1 MLKVVF
7 DAPLREKMENLVTE
21 ESCEILQLDDKDG
34 ILTVVIGKKA
44 PAVEMLKVSPAK
56 DYPTEPGCFLRG
68 NDYSPVA
75 VVVLLNAPYG
85 TLPPEVQNAP
95 PEIEKLVRVAVE
107 TGAALAGTLQT
118 ENIGIEKIVCN
129 VVGNPNLRYLVL
141 CGEEVYGH
149 NTSTAVKALLAN
161 GINEKRTIIGSEAMT
176 PYLFNIPLEA
186 IERFKE
192 QVALVDLVGE
202 MDPAVIAKVV
212 WSCYQEEPTPF
223 KDYMLHDPGAYSKA
237 GISCTLTGK
246 VKHPEE
252 IEEWEIDE
260 LLKEIEGEKTP
271 VKPPVAVKD
280 EPIARLEEVQLE
292 KKREP
297 SVIDQQKLVAVGK
310 SLAKIADGL
319 NEIAKILVG
328 EAAERVAELPREE
341 RVKVEVRPRVE
352 VKAPPVVEEVP
363 QTEAQEMAAL
373 YFANQFRGYSG
384 ALAALEACNQDICH
398 DGCTL
403 PNVATSV
410 IKRISKLQKDLDAS
424 SVVESRK
431 QVMTVQIGDFLARA
445 RALPQDVDRPC
456 QKTVG
461 TCKIGS
467 GCFAAGAL
475 KMMKIITEPP
485 LPTQ

>member
-1 MLKVVF
+1 MAEQ
-7 DAPLREKMENLVTE
+7 D
-21 ESCEILQLDDKDG
+21 CEILQLDKKDG
-34 ILTVVIGKKA
+34 VLTAIIGKEA
-44 PAVEMLKVSPAK
+44 PAVEMLKVNPIA

-95 PEIEKLVRVAVE
+95 SEIEKLVRAAIE

-129 VVGNPNLRYLVL
+129 VVGNPNIRYLVL

-149 NTSTAVKALLAN
+149 NSGTAVKALLAN
-161 GINEKRTIIGSEAMT
+161 GINEKRTIIGSEAVT

-186 IERFKE
+186 IERFRE
-192 QVALVDLVGE
+192 QVTLVDLVGE
-202 MDPAVIAKVV
+202 MDPAVIAKAV
-212 WSCYQEEPTPF
+212 WSCYQEEPTSF
-223 KDYMLHDPGAYSKA
+223 KDYMPYDPGAYSEA

-260 LLKEIEGEKTP
+260 LLKEIEAEEVP
-271 VKPPVAVKD
+271 VKPPAAVED
-280 EPIARLEEVQLE
+280 EPTARLKEVQLE
-292 KKREP
+292 NKREP
-297 SVIDQQKLVAVGK
+297 VVIDQQKLVAVGK
-310 SLAKIADGL
+310 SLAKMAEGL
-319 NEIAKILVG
+319 NEIAQILMG
-328 EAAERVAELPREE
+328 EEVKRVAELPREE
-341 RVKVEVRPRVE
+341 RVKVRPGVE
-352 VKAPPVVEEVP
+352 VKATPLVEEVP

-373 YFANQFRGYSG
+373 YFAHQLKGYSG
-384 ALAALEACNQDICH
+384 VLAALEACDQDICH

-403 PNVATSV
+403 PNVAISV
-410 IKRISKLQKDLDAS
+410 IKRLSKLQKDLDAS
-424 SVVESRK
+424 LVVEPTK
-431 QVMTVQIGDFLARA
+431 QVMTAQVADFLTKA

-456 QKTVG
+456 QKTAG

-467 GCFAAGAL
+467 GCFASGVL
-475 KMMKIITEPP
+475 KMMKLITEPSS
-485 LPTQ
+485 PTH